1 MTANWKNR
9 WEKQRIELVA
19 TRREVTLLRA
29 ALDEQNADLEEIL
42 NDAALVGH
50 EAAKSHAI
58 RRQMSAIRSMRVRLR
73 ELEPSGPSPL
83 SAFPKEQQS

>member
-9 WEKQRIELVA
+9 WEKQRIELA
-19 TRREVTLLRA
+19 TTRREVTNLRS

-42 NDAALVGH
+42 NDAALIGH

-58 RRQMSAIRSMRVRLR
+58 RRQMSAIRSMRARLR
-73 ELEPSGPSPL
+73 ELEPAGPLPL
-83 SAFPKEQQS
+83 NAFPKEES